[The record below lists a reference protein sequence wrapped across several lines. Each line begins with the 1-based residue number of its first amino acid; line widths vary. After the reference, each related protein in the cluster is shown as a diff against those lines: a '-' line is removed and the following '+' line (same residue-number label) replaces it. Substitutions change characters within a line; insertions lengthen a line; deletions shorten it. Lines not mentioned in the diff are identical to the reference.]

1 MLNKFPKPFFH
12 GWRYRQLFWS
22 IIALFLFVSFVD
34 IPFAANIT
42 SFLLSLTIFLM
53 VRTAAVTGYW
63 RRILNGLIIG
73 ALGGSISNILIQ
85 DHSISQ
91 KISTFADVIFVIFL
105 GVAIA
110 TLSRQLNGAS
120 KVDQDIITGAICVYL
135 LIGIFW
141 FLLYRIVF
149 NFNPENFIELQEN
162 EGNPDFTLLYFSF
175 TTLTTVGYGDIT
187 PTASAAMGLANLE
200 SIVGQLYPAIFVAR
214 LVSLYTVTLQD
225 DGD

>member
-1 MLNKFPKPFFH
+1 M
-12 GWRYRQLFWS
+12 
-22 IIALFLFVSFVD
+22 
-34 IPFAANIT
+34 
-42 SFLLSLTIFLM
+42 
-53 VRTAAVTGYW
+53 
-63 RRILNGLIIG
+63 
-73 ALGGSISNILIQ
+73 IST
-85 DHSISQ
+85 
-91 KISTFADVIFVIFL
+91 KISTFADIVFAIFL
-105 GVAIA
+105 AGAIA
-110 TLSRQLNGAS
+110 TLSKQLNRAS
-120 KVDQDIITGAICVYL
+120 QVDQDIIAGAISVYL

-149 NFNPENFIELQEN
+149 NLNAENFIELQGN

-214 LVSLYTVTLQD
+214 LVSLYGVTLQD